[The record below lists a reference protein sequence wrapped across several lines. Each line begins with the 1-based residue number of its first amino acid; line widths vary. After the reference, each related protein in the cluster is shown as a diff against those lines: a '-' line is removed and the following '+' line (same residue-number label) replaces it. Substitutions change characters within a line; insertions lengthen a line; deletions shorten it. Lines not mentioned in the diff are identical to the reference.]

1 MTDQSKVLFDRD
13 GSVAVVTLNRP
24 QQRNAIDAETCTLL
38 RRVFE
43 EIEQDDCLH
52 VTILAAKGP
61 IFCAGMDLKAFVNG
75 EAADILFGD
84 GHLGGFVSRNRA
96 KPVIAA
102 VQGSALAGGFEIV
115 LACDLVVASR
125 NATFGLPEVKRGLVA
140 GAGGAFRLGQL
151 LPRVVANE
159 MLLTGEP
166 IGADRALG
174 LGLVNRLT
182 NSDPMA
188 EALALARSVARNAP
202 LSISASLILARSAA
216 AAVAEA
222 CWSENDRQLKLL
234 VASQDAEEGAR
245 AFAEKRH
252 PVWTGK

>member
-1 MTDQSKVLFDRD
+1 MTDQNKVLFDRE

-38 RRVFE
+38 KRAFE
-43 EIEQDDCLH
+43 VVEQDDGLR
-52 VTILAAKGP
+52 VTILAARGP
-61 IFCAGMDLKAFVNG
+61 VFCAGMDLKAFVNG
-75 EAADILFGD
+75 EAEDILFGD
-84 GHLGGFVSRNRA
+84 GHLGGFVSRGRA

-102 VQGSALAGGFEIV
+102 VQGSALAGGFEIM

-159 MLLTGEP
+159 ILLIGEP
-166 IGADRALG
+166 FGADRALQ

-182 NSDPMA
+182 DSDPIV

-222 CWSENDRQLKLL
+222 CWSENDRQLRSLI
-234 VASQDAEEGAR
+234 ASRDAEEGAR
-245 AFAEKRH
+245 AFAEKRQ
-252 PVWTGK
+252 PVWIGK